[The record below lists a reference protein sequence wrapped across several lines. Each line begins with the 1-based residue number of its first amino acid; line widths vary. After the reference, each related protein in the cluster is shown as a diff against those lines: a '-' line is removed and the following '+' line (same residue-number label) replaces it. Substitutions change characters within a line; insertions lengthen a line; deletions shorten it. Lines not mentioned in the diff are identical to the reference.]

1 MTEAIAVRPRIGLA
15 PLRRRDANDKVDL
28 VVRATYLEPLQSAG
42 AATVLLAAADASVR
56 ASLSPSGIPSH
67 SQWLALSGLVSHVEL
82 ARLQV
87 FTMKELRETLE
98 AESGS
103 DLSTQQLKS
112 ELKAAMQHVLCELS
126 GGALVADN
134 R

>member
-1 MTEAIAVRPRIGLA
+1 
-15 PLRRRDANDKVDL
+15 
-28 VVRATYLEPLQSAG
+28 
-42 AATVLLAAADASVR
+42 
-56 ASLSPSGIPSH
+56 
-67 SQWLALSGLVSHVEL
+67 
-82 ARLQV
+82 
-87 FTMKELRETLE
+87 MKQLRETLE